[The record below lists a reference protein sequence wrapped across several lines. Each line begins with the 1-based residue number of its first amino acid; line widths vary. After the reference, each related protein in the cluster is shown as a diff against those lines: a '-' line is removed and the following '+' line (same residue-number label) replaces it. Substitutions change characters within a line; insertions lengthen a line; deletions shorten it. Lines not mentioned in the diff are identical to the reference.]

1 MNDTIVTVTMPDGYP
16 LNVKL
21 SEPDTASRAVV
32 LFVQSSGPH
41 TYDDERELNGSH
53 FNYFD
58 LFADELTRRGAAFC
72 RYSTRGVYPGSEPP
86 MYVKI
91 DEAEY
96 KTYLP
101 SNTTDDIVRLTEWL
115 RGRGYEKISLL
126 GWSEGSVIAPLAVK
140 RGARVDQLLL
150 AGYLGCNLY
159 DILRWQLSG
168 NSSCIFYRRI
178 FDYDKKGY
186 ISEQDFDEDRYHA
199 RAALF
204 GDKSFAELDVNGD
217 GRLDVLDFAPASERH
232 LANMLAAI
240 ERGDDDWL
248 RDNHGVRL
256 TSGWFR
262 EHFALRPNRE
272 LLCKLAK
279 TQPLDLHIFS
289 GGWDSMTPASEAFEL
304 EARFKRLGL
313 GLTHHHFENA
323 DHDLNFIAYIV
334 KGTVPEGIA
343 AILDAAV
350 KMND

>member
-53 FNYFD
+53 FNCFD

-178 FDYDKKGY
+178 FLRRMFKT
-186 ISEQDFDEDRYHA
+186 DRSRRNDNIPRLNIQIYAAA
-199 RAALF
+199 RPRTNKRVRSDIMQFFHRYGRRRSADTRRTDRDLF
-204 GDKSFAELDVNGD
+204 PQQRARINIVFPILC
-217 GRLDVLDFAPASERH
+217 
-232 LANMLAAI
+232 NMHRI
-240 ERGDDDWL
+240 I
-248 RDNHGVRL
+248 
-256 TSGWFR
+256 
-262 EHFALRPNRE
+262 
-272 LLCKLAK
+272 K
-279 TQPLDLHIFS
+279 
-289 GGWDSMTPASEAFEL
+289 
-304 EARFKRLGL
+304 
-313 GLTHHHFENA
+313 
-323 DHDLNFIAYIV
+323 
-334 KGTVPEGIA
+334 
-343 AILDAAV
+343 
-350 KMND
+350 